1 MEKPVLETAAQAF
14 AEANANP
21 PFLFDLG
28 PAEGRKVLDGVQS
41 PEIEVP
47 GTVKESLTAPVG
59 PTGTVSV
66 TVFRPA
72 GSASPLPVI
81 FYIHGAGW
89 VFGDDHTHDRLA
101 RELAK
106 GVGAAVVFLNYDR
119 SPEAR
124 YPVAIEQAYAA
135 ARWVV
140 EHGAGH
146 GLGAA
151 RMAVAGDSVG
161 QRPGRPGRR
170 RWRWRGAGGGCA
182 GQAGQGAPPG
192 GDALAGEHAEAERER
207 GGARVQGGM
216 AQLLV
221 TGVEAAAGNMSLAG
235 IRARG

>member
-161 QRPGRPGRR
+161 QRPAGD
-170 RWRWRGAGGGCA
+170 GAGVVPVA
-182 GQAGQGAPPG
+182 GAQVRWARACRQAVTP
-192 GDALAGEHAEAERER
+192 
-207 GGARVQGGM
+207 
-216 AQLLV
+216 LLV
-221 TGVEAAAGNMSLAG
+221 STPRPSGNAVARACRAAWRSCS
-235 IRARG
+235 